1 MKVEVSRD
9 NKNLGAHQHS
19 LKTERIHQRKQ
30 RQEQDVT
37 KNMEVIACVA
47 WRFWLGALSNKGG
60 RGQIGAGATWFLFFS
75 RGFAARS
82 RERAAKP
89 REKNKNR
96 LPGFVAF
103 STAAPF
109 NSY

>member
-37 KNMEVIACVA
+37 KNMGVDTPLYVS
-47 WRFWLGALSNKGG
+47 LSDPAL
-60 RGQIGAGATWFLFFS
+60 
-75 RGFAARS
+75 
-82 RERAAKP
+82 
-89 REKNKNR
+89 
-96 LPGFVAF
+96 
-103 STAAPF
+103 
-109 NSY
+109 